1 MANHD
6 HRQMSDREEPAGRQG
21 LWGDF
26 NATAMWAGITAFIWY
41 AFGTVP
47 LHIAVSQ
54 QLGVTAAQTSSW
66 IFIVWASGAVSSVVL
81 SVHYRQPLPITWTIP
96 GLIYLGTLADQFS
109 YAELVAA
116 NLVSG
121 VLILLLGFLGVGARI
136 MKWLPLPIVMG
147 MFAGSIFVYVTR
159 MVGATVADTAIVG
172 TTVLAYLVSR
182 HFASP
187 RVPPVGMAM
196 IFGGIAVF
204 LTQSYTPAAVA
215 WALPTIAVPEMTFSL
230 SAIVAVSLPMVVL
243 AMGLGNVQGLGFLI
257 SQGYKVPVNRVSV
270 VLGLNSIVNALFG
283 GHPAIVART
292 GVAIL
297 ASPEAGPAQSRY
309 WANIVAATLTI
320 LIAVAA
326 APVASLLGILPKAF
340 IFALAGLAILSSF
353 QDAMTKAFSNQLSF
367 GAVVAFAV
375 AAVPFA
381 VFGITSAFWALVAGL
396 VASLVVERG
405 QLVEYWR
412 RTDQSRES
420 KPLTQASAS

>member
-21 LWGDF
+21 FWGDF

-172 TTVLAYLVSR
+172 TTVVAYLVSR

-215 WALPTIAVPEMTFSL
+215 WALPTIAVPQMTFSL

-243 AMGLGNVQGLGFLI
+243 AMGLGNVQGLGFLM

-420 KPLTQASAS
+420 KPLTQPNAS

>member
-21 LWGDF
+21 FWGDF

-159 MVGATVADTAIVG
+159 VVGATVADTAIVG
-172 TTVLAYLVSR
+172 TTVVAYLVSR

-215 WALPTIAVPEMTFSL
+215 WALPTIAVPQMTFSL

-243 AMGLGNVQGLGFLI
+243 AMGLGNVQGLGFLM

-420 KPLTQASAS
+420 KPLTQPNAS

>member
-21 LWGDF
+21 FWGDF

-159 MVGATVADTAIVG
+159 VVGATVADTAIVG
-172 TTVLAYLVSR
+172 TTVVAYLVSR

-196 IFGGIAVF
+196 IFGGAGCRR
-204 LTQSYTPAAVA
+204 L
-215 WALPTIAVPEMTFSL
+215 
-230 SAIVAVSLPMVVL
+230 
-243 AMGLGNVQGLGFLI
+243 
-257 SQGYKVPVNRVSV
+257 
-270 VLGLNSIVNALFG
+270 
-283 GHPAIVART
+283 
-292 GVAIL
+292 GVADHRRSPDDIL
-297 ASPEAGPAQSRY
+297 AVGNRGGEPAHGGPRHGSRQC
-309 WANIVAATLTI
+309 
-320 LIAVAA
+320 
-326 APVASLLGILPKAF
+326 PG
-340 IFALAGLAILSSF
+340 
-353 QDAMTKAFSNQLSF
+353 
-367 GAVVAFAV
+367 
-375 AAVPFA
+375 
-381 VFGITSAFWALVAGL
+381 
-396 VASLVVERG
+396 
-405 QLVEYWR
+405 
-412 RTDQSRES
+412 
-420 KPLTQASAS
+420 

>member
-21 LWGDF
+21 FWGDF

-243 AMGLGNVQGLGFLI
+243 AMGLGNVQGLGFLM